1 MRGGPTWRRRRRIVS
16 TGAVRSAWTLLS
28 RPHLWDVDIGS
39 RRALEDPVETR
50 RHPLGVIA
58 VVIAVSAIVFAGGF
72 FLRLPPLPG
81 LSSMRL

>member
-1 MRGGPTWRRRRRIVS
+1 MRGGPTWRRRRRSVS
-16 TGAVRSAWTLLS
+16 AGVVRSAWPLLW
-28 RPHLWDVDIGS
+28 RPRPWDVDIAS
-39 RRALEDPVETR
+39 RRTLEDPIETR

-81 LSSMRL
+81 LSSTRL